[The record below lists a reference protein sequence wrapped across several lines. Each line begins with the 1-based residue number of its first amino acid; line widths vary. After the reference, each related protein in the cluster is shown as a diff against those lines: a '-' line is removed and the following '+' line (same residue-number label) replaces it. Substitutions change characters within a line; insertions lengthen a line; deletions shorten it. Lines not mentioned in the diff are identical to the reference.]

1 MKTRALLTAILVV
14 ALASLA
20 VLSAQQAQP
29 AGKAAPAARPAAT
42 WYKGNIHTHTIA
54 TDGDSTPE
62 EVVRWYRE
70 QKYNFLVL
78 SDHNTLIAVD
88 GLNAFYATGELVGA
102 DRRSDVPFNP
112 FLLIAGEELSD
123 KFSPASAQPGERDLQ
138 SKEIHLGA
146 LNVPKAVAPQGGTS
160 VADTIQ
166 RDVDA
171 IRAAGGVPVVNHPN
185 FLWAITA
192 GDLKGVKSLR
202 LFEVFNGHMQTHNLG
217 GGGRPSVEAIWDD
230 VLTAGTLLYGVAADD
245 AHAFQKLGL
254 PNPMSAPGRGWI
266 MVRAERLTAPAILAA
281 MERGDFYA
289 TTGVELSEVR
299 SDGKTVSVT
308 VKPFS
313 RSKYTVLFIGKGGR
327 VLKEVPLDP
336 VITARTGPLA
346 PTAQAVTYEISGDE
360 GYVRAKVVE
369 SNGQMAWTQPVL
381 VPRKE

>member
-1 MKTRALLTAILVV
+1 MTPREPLVAALIVTLG
-14 ALASLA
+14 SLA
-20 VLSAQQAQP
+20 MLSAQQTQAVRPATPADRP
-29 AGKAAPAARPAAT
+29 AGA

-70 QKYNFLVL
+70 QKYNFLVI
-78 SDHNTLIAVD
+78 SDHNTLVNVD
-88 GLNAFYATGELVGA
+88 GLNAFYATGNLVGA
-102 DRRSDVPFNP
+102 DRRADVPFNP
-112 FLLIAGEELSD
+112 FLLIRGEEVTD
-123 KFSPASAQPGERDLQ
+123 KFSPASATPGERDLQ

-146 LNVPKAVAPQGGTS
+146 LNVTKAVAPQGGTS

-166 RDVDA
+166 RNVAA
-171 IRAAGGVPVVNHPN
+171 IRTAGGVPVVNHPN

-192 GDLKGVKSLR
+192 DDMKGLENVG
-202 LFEVFNGHMQTHNLG
+202 LFEVFNGHMQAHNLG
-217 GGGRPSVEAIWDD
+217 GGGQPSVEAIWDE
-230 VLTAGTLLYGVAADD
+230 VLSAGTLLYGVAADD

-266 MVRAERLTAPAILAA
+266 MVRTEKFTATAILAA

-289 TTGVELSEVR
+289 TTGVELSDVR

-313 RSKYTVLFIGKGGR
+313 RSKYQVQFIGRGGR
-327 VLKEVPLDP
+327 VLKGVPLDP

-346 PTAQAVTYEISGDE
+346 PMAQAVTYDIKGDE
-360 GYVRAKVVE
+360 GYVRVKVVE
-369 SNGQMAWTQPVL
+369 SNGQVAWTQPVL
-381 VPRKE
+381 VPAK

>member
-1 MKTRALLTAILVV
+1 MKPRRFLTALLVGTL
-14 ALASLA
+14 ALCATLF
-20 VLSAQQAQP
+20 AQQTPP
-29 AGKAAPAARPAAT
+29 AGAPGAAARRAGA

-54 TDGDSTPE
+54 TDGDSAPDQ
-62 EVVRWYRE
+62 VVRWYRE

-78 SDHNTLIAVD
+78 SDHNTVVNVD
-88 GLNAFYATGELVGA
+88 GLNALYATSELVGA
-102 DRRSDVPFNP
+102 DRRVDVPFNP
-112 FLLIAGEELSD
+112 FMLIRGEEVSD
-123 KFSPASAQPGERDLQ
+123 KFSPEAATPGERDLQ

-146 LNVPKAVAPQGGTS
+146 LNVPMAVAPQGGTS

-192 GDLKGVKSLR
+192 DDMKGLKNVG
-202 LFEVFNGHMQTHNLG
+202 LFELFNGHMQTHNLG
-217 GGGRPSVEAIWDD
+217 GGGRPSVEAIWDE
-230 VLTAGTLLYGVAADD
+230 VLSAGTLLFGIAADD

-266 MVRAERLTAPAILAA
+266 MVRAQAFTASAILAA

-289 TTGVELSEVR
+289 TTGVELSDVR
-299 SDGKTVSVT
+299 RDGQTVSVT

-313 RSKYTVLFIGKGGR
+313 RSKYQVQFIGKGGR
-327 VLKEVPLDP
+327 VLKDVPVDP

-346 PTAQAVTYEISGDE
+346 PTVQPVTYDITGDE
-360 GYVRAKVVE
+360 GYVRVKVVE
-369 SNGQMAWTQPVL
+369 SNGQVAWTQPVL
-381 VPRKE
+381 VPAK